1 MTTYSGTLTGTGNFS
16 GLGGTAVF
24 TEKDVETEKITIAAS
39 GDYTGTLQQ
48 NITLTATITVGGLTT
63 TQTVTKQST
72 SPVSGN
78 VNQPASEPQTLFGQ
92 TVTYTSNFTNNNSEI
107 VTNFSQPV
115 NFKGFTGTWTF
126 GGTLTAIAGRTLLEQ
141 GDNLSVPGFTL
152 PGMGSLAITFNDTG
166 TNGLTLDFLVLKGT
180 TPVSI
185 DSTGAAGGF
194 NVLPQLVETNN
205 NPTKVTITGSELFH
219 LGSQTAHANSGDG
232 VVTDIAATASLPT
245 KIHSSLTL
253 INASATTGGVDIFA
267 GATNTSG
274 AGNFQNGESL
284 NPNVTV
290 TYTGL
295 TIKGG
300 SGTDTIENDAKQGVV
315 TDGNGNND
323 RVTLDGTNAKATL
336 GTGADDFVIV
346 GFSSL
351 GTNDTAGS
359 ALGDIVK
366 FGAAAQDVLFLGVGA
381 DAGSTAGTAS
391 IGLTKVLNA
400 AAGMDIAFFNVT
412 ASSNIADETVAV
424 ASAAT
429 LTAAENDAVKA
440 LGSAGVAYFSF
451 QGNEYFIATN
461 NVEKAV
467 SSNDAIVKL
476 VGITDIHHA
485 TNSGGLVTLHV

>member
-1 MTTYSGTLTGTGNFS
+1 
-16 GLGGTAVF
+16 LGGTAVF
-24 TEKDVETEKITIAAS
+24 TEKDVETEKITIAAN

-48 NITLTATITVGGLTT
+48 NITLTAKITVGGLTT

-152 PGMGSLAITFNDTG
+152 PGSGSLTITFNDTG

-185 DSTGAAGGF
+185 DSIGAAGGF

-205 NPTKVTITGSELFH
+205 NPTKVTISGSEPFI
-219 LGSQTAHANSGDG
+219 LGQQTGHSNSGDG
-232 VVTDIAATASLPT
+232 VVTAIGAAATSPT
-245 KIHSSLTL
+245 VVHSSLTL
-253 INASATTGGVDIFA
+253 IDASATTGGVSIFA

-274 AGNFQNGESL
+274 AGNFQNGGSL
-284 NPNVTV
+284 NPSVTI

-300 SGTDTIENDAKQGVV
+300 SGSDVIENDAKHGIV
-315 TDGNGNND
+315 TDGNGNDVN
-323 RVTLDGTNAKATL
+323 VTLGGAGAKATL
-336 GTGADDFVIV
+336 GTGLGDIAAV
-346 GFSSL
+346 GMSRL
-351 GTNDTAGS
+351 GTNETAGS
-359 ALGDIVK
+359 ALGDKVT
-366 FGAAAQDVLFLGVGA
+366 FGAAASAELFVGTGA
-381 DAGSTAGTAS
+381 EAGSTAGTAS

-400 AAGMDIAFFNVT
+400 AAGMQIDFTAITTSNNIFDETTAVASSATLATAENAAVNALKGPGVAFFNY
-412 ASSNIADETVAV
+412 
-424 ASAAT
+424 
-429 LTAAENDAVKA
+429 K
-440 LGSAGVAYFSF
+440 
-451 QGNEYFIATN
+451 GNEYFIATN
-461 NVEKAV
+461 NTETAV
-467 SSNDAIVKL
+467 SSGDAIVKL
-476 VGITDIHHA
+476 VGVIDLHA
-485 TNSGGLVTLHV
+485 TDSGGHVQLQP